1 MFCFSKT
8 KSYEV
13 HVIFS
18 HQKKKKTTEAALD
31 RLLTT
36 FQGYDKLQIL
46 RLNKTFKH

>member
-1 MFCFSKT
+1 MLCFSKT

-18 HQKKKKTTEAALD
+18 HHKKKNKKKTTEAARD

-36 FQGYDKLQIL
+36 FKVNDQLQIL
-46 RLNKTFKH
+46 RLAFI